1 MSKGI
6 TPAAP
11 DGEMTW
17 ATNKSVGI
25 VAAGAVLADT
35 GQLAA
40 GVYHFAVRLCL
51 AGAAAAGK
59 GLFLEHRD
67 AGNGATL
74 KDLAGIAAPGH
85 QDVLIHNYKVAA
97 NERLRVVNGVATVA
111 AEVLIS
117 AIGRQ
122 KAE

>member
-11 DGEMTW
+11 EGELTW
-17 ATNKSVGI
+17 ATNKSVGV
-25 VAAGAVLADT
+25 VAAGTVLADT
-35 GQLAA
+35 GALAA
-40 GVYHFAVRLCL
+40 GVYHFAVQLCL

-59 GLFLEHRD
+59 GLFLEHRN
-67 AGNGATL
+67 AANAATL

-85 QDVLIHNYKVAA
+85 EDVLIHNYRIAA
-97 NERLRVVNGVATVA
+97 DERLRVVNGVATVA
-111 AEVLIS
+111 ADVLIS

-122 KAE
+122 KVE